1 MNKKS
6 NSNYSIES
14 LINGL
19 SDHDAQ
25 ILVLV
30 LRNINTRSQKTQP
43 TTIRQINETNIAQF
57 KLHLNEENWPNTFS
71 EEDMELSFN
80 NFLNEYLRI
89 FNHIFPLKKY
99 YNKHINQGWL
109 TKGIKISCHHK
120 RDLYMLCKDTN
131 NLKIKIYFRTY
142 CKILS
147 KVIKMAKRHHFN
159 NLIMRSK
166 NKSKTMWNIVK
177 TKTNTRVSKYK
188 LPLTTEGK
196 SIKKLS

>member
-1 MNKKS
+1 MNILGS
-6 NSNYSIES
+6 SI
-14 LINGL
+14 
-19 SDHDAQ
+19 
-25 ILVLV
+25 
-30 LRNINTRSQKTQP
+30 R
-43 TTIRQINETNIAQF
+43 
-57 KLHLNEENWPNTFS
+57 FS
-71 EEDMELSFN
+71 
-80 NFLNEYLRI
+80 
-89 FNHIFPLKKY
+89 LKKY

-131 NLKIKIYFRTY
+131 NFKITIYYKTY

-177 TKTNTRVSKYK
+177 TETNTWVPKDK
-188 LPLTTEGK
+188 LPLTIEGK
-196 SIKKLS
+196 SIKNYHDLAKVFNYYFSNVTNTHKTNDINTNLQTLSNL